1 MTKASHIIF
10 TIYMKILWRP
20 ILQDRLTK
28 PKLSLLGDQD
38 IIASSPHPTPIPR
51 FDGIAPNKQERT
63 PGHGWL
69 GGAGAARSA
78 NHRPGIGAAEML
90 SCDWT
95 GAAGNHRSQEESQ
108 DRLNSKY
115 R

>member
-28 PKLSLLGDQD
+28 PKLSLSGDQD

-63 PGHGWL
+63 PGHGWRRSGQISQSQAGDRS
-69 GGAGAARSA
+69 GG
-78 NHRPGIGAAEML
+78 NAEL
-90 SCDWT
+90 
-95 GAAGNHRSQEESQ
+95 
-108 DRLNSKY
+108 
-115 R
+115 

>member
-1 MTKASHIIF
+1 
-10 TIYMKILWRP
+10 MKILLRP
-20 ILQDRLTK
+20 NLQDRLTK
-28 PKLSLLGDQD
+28 PELSLSGDQD